1 VTTKRTIRC
10 TALNWENFL
19 KQLEE
24 HGLRFDND
32 YEKTD
37 HALTHC
43 TFEQVENLSVNP
55 DAVQASDSDEIGP
68 LACPFRKVRDTTTFT
83 CLSLKP
89 AIRVQRDGT
98 VEKEDCRLC
107 ERLQA
112 EESFLIRATVTPS
125 GENYKTFLIQKRE
138 RRRQEQLEYLKEKER
153 IKTEALKQRQTIRR
167 QNPSQARVDWGDQ
180 GPSCDSFEIGDGYRG

>member
-1 VTTKRTIRC
+1 
-10 TALNWENFL
+10 L
-19 KQLEE
+19 KSSVNLPAD
-24 HGLRFDND
+24 LWPRV
-32 YEKTD
+32 EKKLVAQGFTSD
-37 HALTHC
+37 VFRDKLVHAL
-43 TFEQVENLSVNP
+43 EDWLGASSENLSVNP
-55 DAVQASDSDEIGP
+55 DAVQASDSDEIGGVN
-68 LACPFRKVRDTTTFT
+68 CPFRKVRDTTTFT

-180 GPSCDSFEIGDGYRG
+180 GPSHDPFEIGDGYRG